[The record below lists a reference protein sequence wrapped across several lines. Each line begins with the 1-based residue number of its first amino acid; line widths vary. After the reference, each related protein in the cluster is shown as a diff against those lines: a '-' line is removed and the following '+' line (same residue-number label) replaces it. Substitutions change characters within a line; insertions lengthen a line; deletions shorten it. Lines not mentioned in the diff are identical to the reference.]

1 MSAQERFHTI
11 VIGGGQSG
19 LSAAHYLSQAGDN
32 FLILDAGAR
41 SGDAWRNRWDSLRLF
56 TPAKFSCLP
65 GMKFPADDFSFPS
78 KDEAAGYLDG
88 YARELNPP
96 IRYNTRVDSL
106 VRAEDGFLVAAGT
119 DRFVS
124 SRVIVATGSYQRPFV
139 PSFSS
144 QLDPRIVQLHSSAY
158 RNAHQLPEGPVLV
171 VGAGNSG
178 AEIAIELAGSGR
190 RVWLSGRDVGRIPA
204 DVLGRILGGKPYWW
218 LISRVLSID
227 TPIGRKVRSASSSHG
242 TPLIGA
248 KPKDIADAGVTRVGR
263 MTGASGGR
271 PVLDQGQVLDVS
283 GVVWATGFRPDYSW
297 IRLPVCDE
305 RGYPRHERGAAAG
318 VAGLYFVG
326 LPFQTSLSSS
336 LLGGVGADA
345 CFITRA
351 ALAASH

>member
-1 MSAQERFHTI
+1 MSTQERFHTI
-11 VIGGGQSG
+11 VVGGGQSG
-19 LSAAHYLSQAGDN
+19 LAAAHYLSQAGDD

-41 SGDAWRNRWDSLRLF
+41 SGDTWRNRWDSLRLF

-65 GMKFPADDFSFPS
+65 GMNFPGDDFSFPS

-96 IRYNTRVDSL
+96 VRHNVRVDSL
-106 VRAEDGFLVAAGT
+106 VRAEDGFLVSAGA
-119 DRFVS
+119 DRFFS
-124 SRVIVATGSYQRPFV
+124 SRVIVATGSYHLPFI
-139 PSFSS
+139 PSFAS
-144 QLDPRIVQLHSSAY
+144 QLDPRVVQLHSSAY
-158 RNAHQLPEGPVLV
+158 RNARQLPEGPVLV

-178 AEIAIELAGSGR
+178 AEVAIELARSGR

-204 DVLGRILGGKPYWW
+204 DVLGGILGGKPYWW

-227 TPIGRKVRSASSSHG
+227 TPIGRKVRSESSSRG
-242 TPLIGA
+242 TPLIGT
-248 KPKDIADAGVTRVGR
+248 KRKDIADAGVTRVGR
-263 MTGASGGR
+263 MSGASGGR
-271 PVLDQGQVLDVS
+271 PVLDDGPVLDVS
-283 GVVWATGFRPDYSW
+283 AIVWATGFRPDYSW
-297 IRLPVCDE
+297 IKLPIHDE

-351 ALAASH
+351 ALAALR